1 MTGFLF
7 VGMGGAVGAMLRYAI
22 SLIPYKGK
30 FPLLTLFINVIGALI
45 IGTIAGLSARKNLPQ
60 NAVLFLKTG
69 VCGGFTT
76 FSTFSLEAYSL
87 LEQGYFKEC
96 CLLPGWCSHRDVYG
110 RTCHVMLPIERL
122 DMRSQK
128 KIEIDTFCLSGS
140 V

>member
-7 VGMGGAVGAMLRYAI
+7 VGMGGAVGAMLRYTI

-87 LEQGYFKEC
+87 LEQGYFKASAVYVILSVVC
-96 CLLPGWCSHRDVYG
+96 CLAGVALGMYMAEP
-110 RTCHVMLPIERL
+110 VM
-122 DMRSQK
+122 
-128 KIEIDTFCLSGS
+128 
-140 V
+140 